1 MLKGDI
7 WRLNEVLVE
16 FDVVKLHQIVHQNEF
31 GCIELHVL
39 HGLCMLCMVVVHAAE
54 THSQSVFM
62 VCEPVTQMTHSVS

>member
-31 GCIELHVL
+31 GCIELYVCTCFAWL
-39 HGLCMLCMVVVHAAE
+39 LCMQLKLIPNQYLWFAN
-54 THSQSVFM
+54 Q
-62 VCEPVTQMTHSVS
+62 